1 MITLYQQLDKKFQ
14 LRLQKHKVTSEEII
28 KHLFQITR
36 ANLQRADCPTVRL
49 KYFGKFEVKIEY
61 LFRKIKHNKTDKV
74 RVQPKYMNDEE
85 YDKRLNT
92 LEDWLDLYECKLSN
106 LNAVKHKRL
115 TSDAL
120 KLDTTALKAVPNTV
134 NEP

>member
-14 LRLQKHKVTSEEII
+14 QRLQKHKVTSEEII

-61 LFRKIKHNKTDKV
+61 LFRKIKYNKTDKV
-74 RVQPKYMNDEE
+74 RIQPKYMNDEE

-120 KLDTTALKAVPNTV
+120 RLDTAALKDLSNQPTK
-134 NEP
+134 P

>member
-1 MITLYQQLDKKFQ
+1 MTTLYQQLDKKFQ

-36 ANLQRADCPTVRL
+36 ANLQRADCPTIRL

-61 LFRKIKHNKTDKV
+61 LFRKIKHGQTAKV
-74 RVQPKYMNDEE
+74 RVQPKYMTKEDH
-85 YDKRLNT
+85 DKRLNT

-120 KLDTTALKAVPNTV
+120 RLDTKALKDLSNKPT
-134 NEP
+134 EP